1 VGTSR
6 AYAAYALGLLTLIN
20 LLNYTDR
27 NVVFALFE
35 PIKRELVLS
44 DQQLGWLG
52 SAYVIVLSL
61 AALPLG
67 VVGDLK
73 SRRAVIAFGVG
84 LWSAFTA
91 LGATVSRFWQLL
103 VCRSL
108 VGVGEAGYGPA
119 AQALLAEF
127 FQGKRRAFALGIYSV
142 GMAFGGVL
150 GIWLGG
156 VLAERYG
163 WRAAFVALGVP
174 GFLLALLA
182 SRLREPRRRPP
193 PPIRATVKSWYA
205 RGRVRAHEALRL
217 GAPLIWLTLAG
228 AALSGVLDL
237 FDGLPR
243 GLDTAVFSACVS
255 IGIVWTV
262 FRLVPVAVRGTTE
275 ATEVAATAFGDFLQA
290 AGTVLRTPTLIWM
303 FVGGALVTFAVNG
316 LIAWAPS
323 FLERTHGLPVAAVGR
338 QFGVWGLAGGALGAL
353 FGGRTGDWLLTRW
366 SGGRVVV
373 SGAGFVLGGPVC
385 AALLLI
391 DELRLFVPL
400 LFGTFFLYS
409 WYNGPLS
416 AVILDVVPAAVR
428 ASVLGAYVLFSHLAG
443 DAIAPPLIGYLS
455 DRFGLRPAMLLLPTA
470 GAVGGLVI
478 LISLS
483 TVGRDMARVKT

>member
-1 VGTSR
+1 SAFRSSRRTRSPSARNGGSDVCTIGATSCCASSPRRTARRRRTAPRVRRRRRSTADPEFAAPAATSR
-6 AYAAYALGLLTLIN
+6 ACAAYALGLLTLIN
-20 LLNYTDR
+20 RLSCTDR

-35 PIKRELVLS
+35 PIKRELVVS

-52 SAYVIVLSL
+52 SAYVVVLSL
-61 AALPLG
+61 FALPLG

-84 LWSAFTA
+84 LWSACTA
-91 LGATVSRFWQLL
+91 LGAAVGRFWQLL
-103 VCRSL
+103 LCRAL

-119 AQALLAEF
+119 AQALIAELF
-127 FQGKRRAFALGIYSV
+127 RGRRRAFAIGIYSV

-156 VLAERYG
+156 VLAERHG
-163 WRAAFVALGVP
+163 
-174 GFLLALLA
+174 
-182 SRLREPRRRPP
+182 
-193 PPIRATVKSWYA
+193 PI
-205 RGRVRAHEALRL
+205 
-217 GAPLIWLTLAG
+217 
-228 AALSGVLDL
+228 
-237 FDGLPR
+237 
-243 GLDTAVFSACVS
+243 
-255 IGIVWTV
+255 
-262 FRLVPVAVRGTTE
+262 AVRGTSE
-275 ATEVAATAFGDFLQA
+275 ATGVAATAFGDFLQA
-290 AGTVLRTPTLIWM
+290 SGTVLRTPTLIWM

-323 FLERTHGLPVAAVGR
+323 FLERTHGLSVATIGR

-353 FGGRTGDWLLTRW
+353 FGGRTGDWLLARW

-428 ASVLGAYVLFSHLAG
+428 ASVLGAFVLFSHLAG
-443 DAIAPPLIGYLS
+443 DAIAPPLNGYLS
-455 DRFGLRPAMLLLPTA
+455 DRFGLRAAMLLLPTA
-470 GAVGGLVI
+470 GAVGGVVI
-478 LISLS
+478 LIALT
-483 TVGRDMARVKT
+483 TVGRDMQRVRT

>member
-1 VGTSR
+1 M
-6 AYAAYALGLLTLIN
+6 GLLTLIN

-27 NVVFALFE
+27 NVIFALFE

-44 DQQLGWLG
+44 DQQLGLLG

-67 VVGDLK
+67 VLGDLK

-127 FQGKRRAFALGIYSV
+127 FQGKRRALALGIYSV

-163 WRAAFVALGVP
+163 WRAAFIALGAP
-174 GFLLALLA
+174 GVLLALLA

-193 PPIRATVKSWYA
+193 PTIRATVEGWYA
-205 RGRVRAHEALRL
+205 RGRVGARQALRL
-217 GAPLIWLTLAG
+217 GAPLIWLALAG
-228 AALSGVLDL
+228 AALSAALDL
-237 FDGLPR
+237 FEGLPH
-243 GLDTAVFSACVS
+243 GLDTAVFAACVS

-262 FRLVPVAVRGTTE
+262 LRLVPVAVRSTTE

-353 FGGRTGDWLLTRW
+353 FGGRTGDWLLMRW